1 MKVIYLIL
9 GLLSLGL
16 GVVGIY
22 LPILPTTP
30 LLLLAA
36 FCFARSSEKLDTWFK
51 GTNIYKKYLS
61 HYIEKKGMTKSTKIK
76 LLSIVTIVLSI
87 GIYFS
92 PMIPKII
99 IFVVLIGHYIYF
111 GFMVNTLKES
121 EV

>member
-1 MKVIYLIL
+1 MKIVYLIL

-36 FCFARSSEKLDTWFK
+36 FCFARSSKKLDTWFK
-51 GTNIYKKYLS
+51 GTDMYKKYLS
-61 HYIEKKGMTKSTKIK
+61 HYIEKKGMTKKTKTK
-76 LLSIVTIVLSI
+76 LLVIVTVVMCI

-99 IFVVLIGHYIYF
+99 MCVVLVGHYIYF
-111 GFMVNTLKES
+111 GFMVKTLKES
-121 EV
+121 EI

>member
-1 MKVIYLIL
+1 MKAIYLIL

-51 GTNIYKKYLS
+51 GTNMYKKYLLF
-61 HYIEKKGMTKSTKIK
+61 I
-76 LLSIVTIVLSI
+76 
-87 GIYFS
+87 
-92 PMIPKII
+92 
-99 IFVVLIGHYIYF
+99 
-111 GFMVNTLKES
+111 
-121 EV
+121 